1 MAELYNWRYKNLGNL
16 PTVIE
21 PDEYKWANAGF
32 TFDYQL
38 INVGEF
44 MNKGET
50 EPVPYFYQVRI
61 NAVLVYFNMVLINK

>member
-1 MAELYNWRYKNLGNL
+1 MSKLYNWRYKNLGDL

-21 PDEYKWANAGF
+21 PDEYKKANAGF
-32 TFDYQL
+32 TYDYQL

-44 MNKGET
+44 MSKGET

-61 NAVLVYFNMVLINK
+61 NRALQ